1 MANLFLVRGCLCLPK
16 LCALKV
22 MLQKRLE
29 EYQESVWDKF
39 WVTLGSGASMYRSY
53 IKPSW
58 AGESASLNLNPR
70 FPKRKGTQPYV
81 YFHFTSKCIR
91 QNQS

>member
-29 EYQESVWDKF
+29 EYQESVWEQA
-39 WVTLGSGASMYRSY
+39 LGHSGQRSINAPQLY
-53 IKPSW
+53 KAELGRRECLFKS
-58 AGESASLNLNPR
+58 
-70 FPKRKGTQPYV
+70 
-81 YFHFTSKCIR
+81 
-91 QNQS
+91 